1 MGIFGAASIS
11 LRHPTPQYFQPIT
24 PMAPIT
30 PITPSTTTVP
40 TASLWRSPSGP
51 SSPSTSHS
59 ASHSAPLSSDHEHH
73 LRKTTSMLGLSKSLN
88 WGRGRK
94 NAGSSSTGSAGNNN
108 GSSSRRAEER
118 YRRKIQA
125 WEREDRNEWDAP
137 SSRGMGRGFGG
148 GPGRRAHQ
156 EVLRAFAFERKNRP
170 SIVRESESVFSGI
183 SPGCSRMNSF
193 DEERVGSR
201 NHSLAASRAEVE
213 GLAGRLAE
221 GKGAETENDSNAAE
235 GEGRA
240 GRRREGTGN
249 RKTRFEDGFTSKVRT
264 LTGYLPGLS
273 EMMRWDG
280 VGVGVLQ
287 SPSLG

>member
-11 LRHPTPQYFQPIT
+11 LRHPTPQYFQPIN

-40 TASLWRSPSGP
+40 PAGLWRAPSDP
-51 SSPSTSHS
+51 SSPSPS
-59 ASHSAPLSSDHEHH
+59 ASASASAPLSSDHDHH

-94 NAGSSSTGSAGNNN
+94 NGGSSSTGSGGNNNGN

-183 SPGCSRMNSF
+183 SPCCSRMNSF

-201 NHSLAASRAEVE
+201 NPSLAVSRAEVE
-213 GLAGRLAE
+213 
-221 GKGAETENDSNAAE
+221 
-235 GEGRA
+235 
-240 GRRREGTGN
+240 
-249 RKTRFEDGFTSKVRT
+249 
-264 LTGYLPGLS
+264 
-273 EMMRWDG
+273 
-280 VGVGVLQ
+280 
-287 SPSLG
+287 